1 MREGRLRAIV
11 SMVVAVAAFAGM
23 DALLKMLST
32 SYPSMQVAVLRGAAS
47 IPFMLLPV
55 LLTNRWAQLR
65 PRRVPM
71 HLLRGALQV
80 LVLGCFIYAVRLLS
94 LANVYAVF
102 LAAPLMMTALSVP
115 ILKEHT
121 DARGWCAIVVGLMG
135 VLIMLKPSA
144 AGFLSLG
151 SLLALVGALAYAVS
165 AIAVRVLTRTDTTAS
180 VAVWTISLMTLMALT
195 LALPHWVALEPRH
208 YPWLI
213 LLGALAAVG
222 TYGLTE
228 AFRSAPAA
236 VVAPL
241 EYTALLWGIL
251 IDRVVWHVLPSTRI
265 LVGGAVVIGSG
276 LYLIWRERNA
286 RPPRPGA
293 AVMEVPVV
301 AGQNVAP
308 ISER

>member
-1 MREGRLRAIV
+1 
-11 SMVVAVAAFAGM
+11 
-23 DALLKMLST
+23 
-32 SYPSMQVAVLRGAAS
+32 
-47 IPFMLLPV
+47 
-55 LLTNRWAQLR
+55 
-65 PRRVPM
+65 
-71 HLLRGALQV
+71 
-80 LVLGCFIYAVRLLS
+80 
-94 LANVYAVF
+94 VF
-102 LAAPLMMTALSVP
+102 LAAPLMMTALAVP
-115 ILKEHT
+115 ILKERT
-121 DARGWCAIVVGLMG
+121 DARGWCAIATGLLG

-165 AIAVRVLTRTDTTAS
+165 GIAVRVLTRTDTTAS
-180 VAVWTISLMTLMALT
+180 VAVWTISLMTLMALA
-195 LALPHWVALEPRH
+195 LALPQWVALEPRH

-251 IDRVVWHVLPSTRI
+251 IDRLVWHVLPSARI
-265 LVGGAVVIGSG
+265 LAGGAVVIGSG
-276 LYLIWRERNA
+276 LYLIWRERSV
-286 RPPRPGA
+286 RQPRPDA
-293 AVMEVPVV
+293 AVMEVAVG

-308 ISER
+308 ISDR

>member
-11 SMVVAVAAFAGM
+11 SMIVAVAAFSGM
-23 DALLKMLST
+23 DALLKVFST
-32 SYPSMQVAVLRGAAS
+32 SYPAMQVAVLRGAAS

-55 LLTNRWAQLR
+55 LFSNRWAQLR
-65 PRRVPM
+65 PRRFRM
-71 HLLRGALQV
+71 HLLRGVLQV
-80 LVLGCFIYAVRLLS
+80 LVLGCFIYAVRILS

-102 LAAPLMMTALSVP
+102 LSAPLMMTALSVP
-115 ILKEHT
+115 ILKERT
-121 DARGWCAIVVGLMG
+121 DARGWCAIGVGLLG

-144 AGFLSLG
+144 AGLLSLG
-151 SLLALVGALAYAVS
+151 SLVALVGGFAYALGVV
-165 AIAVRVLTRTDTTAS
+165 AGRVTTRTDTTAS
-180 VAVWTISLMTLMALT
+180 VAVWGISLMTLMALA
-195 LALPHWVALEPRH
+195 LALPHWVPLEPRH
-208 YPWLI
+208 YPWFV

-251 IDRVVWHVLPSTRI
+251 IDRLVWHVLPSGRI

-276 LYLIWRERNA
+276 LYIMWRERSVRPA
-286 RPPRPGA
+286 RSAA
-293 AVMEVPVV
+293 AVMEVPVG

-308 ISER
+308 ISDR